1 MTPTLDREEYIEQAY
16 FFRTLRERI
25 AENVPTQT
33 ALEQLPEEL
42 LSITRLPIAV
52 EFLSAE
58 IKHTGLLSSGFTKLP
73 HYFTPFQ
80 SYIMTAT
87 ESDQS
92 RFSID
97 IALLILEREAQYRA
111 GQPTPQGLFVYQ
123 FETLSRN
130 RLGYDEGLAC
140 MKGDSFYDDNWRA
153 FLDMTRRQI
162 GVVDFGDLVYA
173 RSELYVR
180 EQRRQLPSYAPPA
193 GPLFGEKEGKI
204 ARANRGRDPL
214 YLFAA
219 LQRQLGYPEV
229 PRARPKDDPL
239 SLIAQLRDKVR
250 QLEQRLHL
258 VEGEV
263 RGNVDLSEFVKKP
276 DLLPPVEDE

>member
-1 MTPTLDREEYIEQAY
+1 MTPVLDHEEYIEQAY
-16 FFRTLRERI
+16 FYRALRERI
-25 AENVPTQT
+25 DEGQPTQT
-33 ALEQLPEEL
+33 ILEQMPEEL
-42 LSITRLPIAV
+42 LAITRLPIAV
-52 EFLSAE
+52 EFLAAE
-58 IKHTGLLSSGFTKLP
+58 LRHTGLLSSGFAKLS

-80 SYIMTAT
+80 AFVVAAT
-87 ESDQS
+87 EDERA
-92 RFSID
+92 RFS
-97 IALLILEREAQYRA
+97 AEVAFLVLEREARYRA

-123 FETLSRN
+123 FETLCRN
-130 RLGYDEGLAC
+130 RLGYDDGLER
-140 MKGDSFYDDNWRA
+140 MKGDAFYPAPWRD

-162 GVVDFGDLVYA
+162 GVVDFGDIVFA

-180 EQRRQLPSYAPPA
+180 EQRRKAPDYQPPA
-193 GPLFGEKEGKI
+193 PPLFGEKEGKI

-219 LQRQLGYPEV
+219 LQRQLDYPEV

-239 SLIAQLRDKVR
+239 TQIQQLRDRVR

-263 RGNVDLSEFVKKP
+263 RGNIDLSEFLKKP
-276 DLLPPVEDE
+276 QD